1 MPAENMIVVGRLGSP
16 YGVRGWLHLQSYTAP
31 ADNLMKYQ
39 PWFMQTSNSETVDSG
54 SLKGQRW
61 QPLTETK
68 CRPHKKGFVVQING
82 ITDRDSAAANSGRLI
97 GVDRAVLPSVE
108 AAGEIYWRDLV
119 GCTVTTNTGVELG
132 QVEYLLETGAHDV
145 LVIGPLPGSKIAKSK
160 QDQVLIPF
168 VAEYVLDVNAN
179 DQTVTVNWDP
189 SW

>member
-1 MPAENMIVVGRLGSP
+1 MPAEDMVVVGRLGSP
-16 YGVRGWLHLQSYTAP
+16 YGVRGWLHLQSFTTP
-31 ADNLMKYQ
+31 TDNLMQYQ
-39 PWFMQTSNSETVDSG
+39 PWFMQALNSETVKTRT
-54 SLKGQRW
+54 LNVPRW
-61 QPLTETK
+61 VPLADTK

-97 GVDRAVLPSVE
+97 AVERAVLPPVE

-119 GCTVTTNTGVELG
+119 GCTVTTDTGVELG
-132 QVEYLLETGAHDV
+132 QVAYLLETGAHDV
-145 LVIGPLPGSKIAKSK
+145 LVIGDAAGNK

-179 DQTVTVNWDP
+179 DRRVTVNWDP